1 MGLKEVLSKL
11 KLVEVSE
18 PAAAGSGGSSAAAGR
33 TGEIAQAD
41 SPELAEL
48 LRSLPPPKPID
59 ESVLAKRRRAGAPTP
74 AVSAASTGGAAAA
87 AERSGRAA
95 AAAGTSGGAATAAER
110 SGGAA
115 TAAEP
120 SDDELELPDF
130 PSVYRAA
137 GIGEPP
143 HGFTAFKVL
152 EMLQSPGLAELAPQ
166 AKASALAGF
175 LKMNPGGPVAIGEII
190 QDAVRRDQALD
201 RFEQFL
207 QAKLAERQAAAERAN
222 AALQGEIDALA
233 ERHRATMAANA
244 RAVAELTARLS
255 EWSAGKRV
263 EERKLQAAVAPFV
276 DGNPI
281 TTESADGSGRGS

>member
-1 MGLKEVLSKL
+1 MGLREVLSKL
-11 KLVEVSE
+11 KLVEVGESH
-18 PAAAGSGGSSAAAGR
+18 PAHVRGAAPSAASSGNRAVPAR
-33 TGEIAQAD
+33 SSSSSDLE
-41 SPELAEL
+41 EL
-48 LRSLPPPKPID
+48 LRTLPPPEPID
-59 ESVLAKRRRAGAPTP
+59 ESVLSSRKRAGAAP
-74 AVSAASTGGAAAA
+74 A
-87 AERSGRAA
+87 
-95 AAAGTSGGAATAAER
+95 
-110 SGGAA
+110 
-115 TAAEP
+115 
-120 SDDELELPDF
+120 SDSELELPDF

-152 EMLQSPGLAELAPQ
+152 EMLESSGLADLPPQ

-207 QAKLAERQAAAERAN
+207 HSKLAERRAAAERAN
-222 AALQGEIDALA
+222 AALQTEIDALT
-233 ERHRATMAANA
+233 ERHRASMAANQ
-244 RAVAELTARLS
+244 RAVSDLTARLS
-255 EWSAGKRV
+255 EWSAGKRA

-281 TTESADGSGRGS
+281 STESAGAPSPGS

>member
-1 MGLKEVLSKL
+1 MGLKEVLSRL
-11 KLVEVSE
+11 KLVEVTE
-18 PAAAGSGGSSAAAGR
+18 PAAAAPSPGASGR
-33 TGEIAQAD
+33 TGEGAQAD

-59 ESVLAKRRRAGAPTP
+59 ESVLARRRRASASTP
-74 AVSAASTGGAAAA
+74 SASAAPAGGAASAAELSGAAAA
-87 AERSGRAA
+87 
-95 AAAGTSGGAATAAER
+95 
-110 SGGAA
+110 
-115 TAAEP
+115 AAEP

-130 PSVYRAA
+130 PAVYRAA

-222 AALQGEIDALA
+222 AALQAEIDALT
-233 ERHRATMAANA
+233 ERHKAAMAANA

-255 EWSAGKRV
+255 EWSAGKRA

-276 DGNPI
+276 DGNPV

>member
-74 AVSAASTGGAAAA
+74 AVSAAST
-87 AERSGRAA
+87 
-95 AAAGTSGGAATAAER
+95 
-110 SGGAA
+110 GGAA